1 MTFPI
6 EFRWREDPPEDFG
19 IPYRPNVRSE
29 GENFGYFDLKR
40 DLGRIDDIPE
50 LRDWPPLRKMVQ
62 TVNEPTSFFRTVA
75 CDTGILDTSGDPP
88 LKRVGCYFRIAFE
101 ILKWNLDKENYH
113 YLFDAIYQRCSSTR
127 LTNKVVVAGG
137 IKPTHFNDH
146 GVFGWTLMI
155 DVSGYAPTEQ
165 EARESWTQAM
175 ELLENIFIEISA
187 DKADQLTSGEA
198 TIS

>member
-19 IPYRPNVRSE
+19 IPYRPNVRPD

-40 DLGRIDDIPE
+40 DPQRIDDIPE

-62 TVNEPTSFFRTVA
+62 TLNVPASFFRTVG
-75 CDTGILDTSGDPP
+75 CDTGILDVSGSPP
-88 LKRVGCYFRIAFE
+88 SKRVGCYFRIAFE
-101 ILKWNLDKENYH
+101 LLKWNLEKDNYLH
-113 YLFDAIYQRCSSTR
+113 LFDAIYQRCVSTQLLNR
-127 LTNKVVVAGG
+127 VVVAGG
-137 IKPTHFNDH
+137 IKPTHFNH
-146 GVFGWTLMI
+146 HQVFGWTLMI

-165 EARESWTQAM
+165 EARESWTQGMA
-175 ELLENIFIEISA
+175 LIENSFIEISA
-187 DKADQLTSGEA
+187 DKVGQLSLGET